1 MVFSQGNDVQQIM
14 GFESS
19 LVRMLKIL
27 PFILSLGLFAAF
39 APGCGTD
46 HAKVRFVHASP
57 DADALDLAVDGK
69 TVVTALGFGGIS
81 PDTGYL
87 TVAAGNRRVEVRD
100 TGTTTDQINTTVDF
114 GSQQTYTLL
123 ATGKISDSSVAAVL
137 KTDDNSAPA
146 SGKVKLRVIHVA
158 PDSPNDGTLATC
170 ATAPCVDVYVVAPGT
185 DITSLA
191 PTVSSL
197 SYQQASL
204 YLTLTAATYEVI
216 MTDSTNP
223 IKNRLIDQTYDLTA
237 GQIRTLVTLD
247 TPDGSAISD
256 TPLVLSDLN

>member
-1 MVFSQGNDVQQIM
+1 MR
-14 GFESS
+14 FEIP
-19 LVRMLKIL
+19 LLRMLKIL
-27 PFILSLGLFAAF
+27 PFILSLGILAAF
-39 APGCGTD
+39 ATSCGTG
-46 HAKVRFVHASP
+46 HSQVRFVAASP
-57 DADALDLAVDGK
+57 GTTEVPPTALDVAVDGK
-69 TVVTALGFGGIS
+69 TVVTALAFGGVS

-87 TVAAGNRRVEVRD
+87 TVAAGNRRVEGRD

-123 ATGKISDSSVAAVL
+123 ATGKMSDDSVAAVL

-146 SGKVKLRVIHVA
+146 SGKIKLRIIHVA
-158 PDSPNDGTLATC
+158 PDSPNDGTLAAC
-170 ATAPCVDVYVVAPGT
+170 DTAPCVDVYVVAPGT
-185 DITSLA
+185 DITNLT
-191 PTVSSL
+191 PMVSSL

-204 YLTLTAATYEVI
+204 YLTLPAATYEVI

-223 IKNRLIDQTYDLTA
+223 IKNRLIDQTYTLTA

-247 TPDGSAISD
+247 KPDGSTISD